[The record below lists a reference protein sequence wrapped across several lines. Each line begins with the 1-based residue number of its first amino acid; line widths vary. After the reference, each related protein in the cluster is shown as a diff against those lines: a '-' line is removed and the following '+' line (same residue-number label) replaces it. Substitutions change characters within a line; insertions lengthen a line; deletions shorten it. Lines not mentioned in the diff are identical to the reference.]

1 MSAHDKKDE
10 GRAAG
15 VGGAAGAGAERSV
28 AQDPAA
34 LETRGRPGR
43 RSVEDRVEAVLELLS
58 GKGSVEQIARRFG
71 VQAETVERWRE
82 VALEGLATSLRQGS
96 GKSGRELQLEGELR
110 DLEQAFTR
118 VAMQKELLER
128 ALNERPS
135 RPRRSGR

>member
-1 MSAHDKKDE
+1 MSGQDRKE
-10 GRAAG
+10 ERREVG
-15 VGGAAGAGAERSV
+15 VGGAAGSGAERSGE
-28 AQDPAA
+28 QDAAA

-58 GKGSVEQIARRFG
+58 GKGSVEQIARRYG

-96 GKSGRELQLEGELR
+96 GKSGRELALERELR
-110 DLEQAFTR
+110 DLEQVFTR

-128 ALNERPS
+128 ALSERPS
-135 RPRRSGR
+135 QPRRSGR